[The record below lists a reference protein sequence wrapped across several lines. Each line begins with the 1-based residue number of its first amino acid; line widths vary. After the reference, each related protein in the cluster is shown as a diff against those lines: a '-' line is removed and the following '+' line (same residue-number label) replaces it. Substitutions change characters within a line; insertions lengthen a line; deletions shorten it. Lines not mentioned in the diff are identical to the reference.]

1 MISLLFFFSF
11 FQTSYTH
18 TCYIFF
24 VFLKTKNLFYFC
36 CIISSFLLHCIFLQ
50 YQKKHKSFFYDTF
63 VVKCSYGRV
72 YIYMFFFF
80 KNTCFL
86 DYFIIINISII
97 TYCNMRKHLVL
108 LIQQIKRTNIH
119 TIEKLTRS
127 NTPIFYKTRV

>member
-1 MISLLFFFSF
+1 MLR
-11 FQTSYTH
+11 
-18 TCYIFF
+18 IFC
-24 VFLKTKNLFYFC
+24 FLKTKNLFYFC
-36 CIISSFLLHCIFLQ
+36 CIISSFLLDCIFLQ
-50 YQKKHKSFFYDTF
+50 CQKKHKSFFYDTF

-72 YIYMFFFF
+72 VTYIYVFFLKKYVFF
-80 KNTCFL
+80 GL
-86 DYFIIINISII
+86 FIIINISVI